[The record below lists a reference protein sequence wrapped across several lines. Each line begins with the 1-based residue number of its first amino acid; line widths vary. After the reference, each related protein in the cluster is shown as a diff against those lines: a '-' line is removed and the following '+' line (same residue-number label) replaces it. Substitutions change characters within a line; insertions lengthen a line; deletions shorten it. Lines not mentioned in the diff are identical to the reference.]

1 MELGGTEVVR
11 DRSTAVLSELARL
24 VAAGDL
30 DPHVTDVRPFDEA
43 AAALA
48 AVEGGHAEGKVVLRM
63 R

>member
-1 MELGGTEVVR
+1 VVR

-43 AAALA
+43 GAALA